1 MRSYVVQTIY
11 SLVDKFSAPL
21 KAIGIGVSE
30 VSGKADKAR
39 AKAQEAAARH
49 QRNMQRL
56 QNIAKAGVAGVTG
69 ILTAAVVRGQDF
81 EQIMVNATAKFP
93 EGIKRGTKAYEE
105 FQDAVLRVSA
115 KTEFTATEVAGALN
129 FLATAGFNSK
139 QSLAALPGVI
149 DLATASA
156 TDLGLA
162 SDVASDALGAFN
174 LMSSDS
180 VQLGKN
186 LARVNDVLAKT
197 ANTANTRVDL
207 LYETFKKGAPVATK
221 AGASIETYMAIAGQ
235 IAGKGIKGSIAGTG
249 LKQLFLKLQAP
260 ASAGSK
266 ALTALGIRTRDASG
280 KLRDVLDIIEEMGK
294 KTNNFT
300 QDMAL
305 KDVFGEEAIVSV
317 SALLTDGID
326 KVREYRKVLEG
337 SQGISVKLADQ
348 MRDTF
353 KGRWNTLLSTIEAIL
368 INVFLKIQGPL
379 EELLEQAT
387 QFLVKWA
394 PVIIESL
401 QQAFHFI
408 NKNKAM
414 IAAWMF
420 NLLKVWLV
428 FKAIGFFL
436 KAFVFVLGVALMIV
450 LGFVSPL
457 KIFLAG
463 IVSGIALFAA
473 LYLVTTK
480 FFKELVKGAFEIHA
494 LWPTMKK
501 AAVGFFKS
509 LGGFVAHFAKAIY
522 KALVWVD
529 RLPNRI
535 LDHLIRLMPRFLSYL
550 AHLGGLTWDFI
561 KDVGSRALNFISS
574 IMSTV
579 YDVVSWPYK
588 KLFDYYVWFF
598 ETLQGLVTGE
608 LAQKVF
614 GSLTEAFLGVKDFF
628 YTMWE
633 GVVGIFDWA
642 LRSIKNGVNTLKN
655 FLPDFLTPGSTADAS
670 ESDFGKG
677 LTTLPSASER
687 ALQSFSEKR
696 MVNESEVTI
705 RDETGRA
712 EMRTRRGRPNR
723 NLRLQKSG
731 GF

>member
-1 MRSYVVQTIY
+1 M
-11 SLVDKFSAPL
+11 SA
-21 KAIGIGVSE
+21 
-30 VSGKADKAR
+30 
-39 AKAQEAAARH
+39 
-49 QRNMQRL
+49 
-56 QNIAKAGVAGVTG
+56 
-69 ILTAAVVRGQDF
+69 
-81 EQIMVNATAKFP
+81 
-93 EGIKRGTKAYEE
+93 
-105 FQDAVLRVSA
+105 
-115 KTEFTATEVAGALN
+115 
-129 FLATAGFNSK
+129 
-139 QSLAALPGVI
+139 
-149 DLATASA
+149 
-156 TDLGLA
+156 
-162 SDVASDALGAFN
+162 
-174 LMSSDS
+174 DS
-180 VQLGKN
+180 IQLGKN

-266 ALTALGIRTRDASG
+266 ALAALGIRTRDSSG

-300 QDMAL
+300 QDRAL

-337 SQGISVKLADQ
+337 SQGISIKLADQ

-379 EELLEQAT
+379 EKLLEQVT
-387 QFLVKWA
+387 LFLVNWA
-394 PVIIESL
+394 PVIITTL
-401 QQAFHFI
+401 QAAFNYI
-408 NKNKAM
+408 NENKVA
-414 IAAWMF
+414 IANWMF
-420 NLLKVWLV
+420 NLLKVWV
-428 FKAIGFFL
+428 IFKAIGFFL
-436 KAFVFVLGVALMIV
+436 KAFVFILGVALMIL
-450 LGFVSPL
+450 LGFVSPI

-473 LYLVTTK
+473 LYLITTK
-480 FFKELVKGAFEIHA
+480 FLKEIVKGALETHT
-494 LWPTMKK
+494 LWARMKE

-509 LGGFVAHFAKAIY
+509 LGGFVVHFAKAIY

-529 RLPNRI
+529 QLPNRI

-550 AHLGGLTWDFI
+550 TQLGGLTWDFI
-561 KDVGSRALNFISS
+561 KDLGSRVLNFISS
-574 IMSTV
+574 IMSAV

-588 KLFDYYVWFF
+588 KLFEYYVWFF

-608 LAQKVF
+608 IAQKVF

-633 GVVGIFDWA
+633 GIVGIFDWA
-642 LRSIKNGVNTLKN
+642 LKSIKNGVATLKS
-655 FLPDFLTPGSTADAS
+655 FLPDFLQPGASS
-670 ESDFGKG
+670 ESLEAKGPG
-677 LTTLPSASER
+677 LTTMPTASER
-687 ALQSFSEKR
+687 ALRSFSEKR
-696 MVNESEVTI
+696 TINESELTI

-723 NLRLQKSG
+723 SLRLQKSG